1 MKQALTLVLALFIAI
16 VFFAPSLAHADD
28 SQLFGACNTNSKTGS
43 SSICGDKGTTK
54 NPVAHYI
61 KVASS
66 IVAVLTG
73 VAAVIII
80 VIGGFTLVTSSG
92 NAEAVASSR
101 KRIVYALTGMVIVAF
116 AWVIITFLTN
126 RLIKT

>member
-1 MKQALTLVLALFIAI
+1 MKYFKHILLAL
-16 VFFAPSLAHADD
+16 SLILFSAFTPLAYADD
-28 SQLFGACNTNSKTGS
+28 SQLFGACGTNSKTATS
-43 SSICGDKGTTK
+43 AICGDKGTTK

-66 IVAVLTG
+66 VVAVLTG

-80 VIGGFTLVTSSG
+80 IIGGFTLVTSSG
-92 NAEAVASSR
+92 NSEAVATAR
-101 KRIVYALTGMVIVAF
+101 KRIIYALTGMVIVAL